1 MNQPQQTQAQP
12 TGIVGNT
19 RAAGTRAT
27 EARAAVKAAWHKGP
41 LFHLGV
47 GIAAILGGIILNQSY
62 DFNLFWS
69 IVVWAGLVKLGKV
82 LSGTKADSWHVW
94 GKISRTAG
102 WAVLLFTLANSGIR
116 HFAEGSVN
124 WLDQTLCN
132 VWGSEQCKTVVG
144 ATASGGIFSPPEA
157 TLPIVQ
163 VGEVKTSPRL
173 HVAGVYS
180 MGEPRRQP
188 GEYHVGCAR
197 VIEPAWV
204 TNHPET
210 PRWQLVNTT
219 KQDSSWVD
227 LRLTPE
233 MQALLTQNG
242 VSHVRLELTRVTTTY
257 ADTVNNLPCRHL
269 RWNPD
274 R

>member
-1 MNQPQQTQAQP
+1 MNASVTRILVGTVIAAMVVKAGWERVKRWLVERKP
-12 TGIVGNT
+12 TSSNPTETWSFDWNSVTPGKALAEYVGPEWVNWILWPIAFVLALLLVQFMIGMI
-19 RAAGTRAT
+19 RNIIGKPAAG
-27 EARAAVKAAWHKGP
+27 
-41 LFHLGV
+41 
-47 GIAAILGGIILNQSY
+47 
-62 DFNLFWS
+62 
-69 IVVWAGLVKLGKV
+69 GKSAST
-82 LSGTKADSWHVW
+82 L
-94 GKISRTAG
+94 TAG
-102 WAVLLFTLANSGIR
+102 VIFGWVAFGAIVFGAVTLVG
-116 HFAEGSVN
+116 HFFGGGS
-124 WLDQTLCN
+124 
-132 VWGSEQCKTVVG
+132 TVG
-144 ATASGGIFSPPEA
+144 KSA

-163 VGEVKTSPRL
+163 VGEVKTSPLL

-274 R
+274 S